1 MPFERTPATAGALV
15 PLTAPSI
22 SMRPAG
28 PGDCDLVH
36 DLYAAAPGYFEILSI
51 PLPSSTEVR
60 TELETAAADP
70 RRRTELVLVDDAPE
84 TSAPALDP
92 ETGLRVAGYVDLT
105 LDYLEP
111 GDATINLLLI
121 RADLQGQGIGS
132 TCMRE
137 LETRLQGRVTRV
149 LASIY
154 GRNPGAERFWRS
166 LGYAF
171 AIDAAPV
178 LEWYAKRLPA

>member
-1 MPFERTPATAGALV
+1 M
-15 PLTAPSI
+15 PLTAAPVSL
-22 SMRPAG
+22 RPAG
-28 PGDCDLVH
+28 PEDCELIH
-36 DLYAAAPGYFEILSI
+36 DVYLSAPGYFEILSI
-51 PLPSSTEVR
+51 PVPSLTEVR
-60 TELETAAADP
+60 TELDTAAADP
-70 RRRTELVLVDDAPE
+70 RRRTELVLVDGAPE
-84 TSAPALDP
+84 TATPGVDPA
-92 ETGLRVAGYVDLT
+92 TGLLVAGYLDVT

-111 GDATINLLLI
+111 GDATVNLVLI

-132 TCMRE
+132 ACMRE
-137 LETRLQGRVTRV
+137 LEDRLQGRVTRV

-154 GRNPGAERFWRS
+154 GRNPRAERFWRS

>member
-1 MPFERTPATAGALV
+1 MQ
-15 PLTAPSI
+15 LTAPVVSV
-22 SMRPAG
+22 RPAG
-28 PGDCDLVH
+28 PDDTDLVH

-51 PLPSSTEVR
+51 PLPSRPEVR
-60 TELETAAADP
+60 TELETAATDA
-70 RRRTELVLVDDAPE
+70 RRRTELVLVDDLPDGAAP
-84 TSAPALDP
+84 SVDP
-92 ETGLRVAGYVDLT
+92 RSGKRVAGYLDVT

-111 GDATINLLLI
+111 GDATVNLLLV
-121 RADLQGQGIGS
+121 RADLQGQGIGKA
-132 TCMRE
+132 CMRD
-137 LETRLQGRVTRV
+137 LESRLQGRVGRL

-178 LEWYAKRLPA
+178 LEWYAKTLPGAVR